1 MFSFSVNREVD
12 FTNIDIIPKTEL
24 GREWMS
30 EMYIKALNGAV
41 TAGNVD
47 AYAFGCALNVEKNKV
62 KREVPLITAD
72 ELSAGYKGQLV
83 DSFSADKASYE
94 DAHRLTFAVD
104 DFEEDSSYAN
114 ALAQLED
121 IRPVIFNELHIDI
134 ANTLMCGLSTLNG
147 SVASLKNLIAK
158 YEKLGDVIKTILA
171 HADSRFDIQ
180 RIASMPV
187 SLDINA

>member
-1 MFSFSVNREVD
+1 MFSFSINREVD
-12 FTNIDIIPKTEL
+12 FTNISLVPETQL
-24 GREWMS
+24 GREWLS
-30 EMYIKALNGAV
+30 EMYLKALNGSV
-41 TAGNVD
+41 TSGNID
-47 AYAFGCALNVEKNKV
+47 AYAYGCALNVEKNKV

-72 ELSAGYKGQLV
+72 ELSAGYKGQLM

-94 DAHRLTFAVD
+94 DAQRLSYAGD
-104 DFEEDSSYAN
+104 DFEEDSVYAD

-134 ANTLMCGLSTLNG
+134 ANTLMGGLNTLSG
-147 SVASLKNLIAK
+147 SVISLKNLIAK
-158 YEKLGDVIKTILA
+158 YERLGDVIKTILA

-187 SLDINA
+187 SLDIDA

>member
-134 ANTLMCGLSTLNG
+134 ANTLMGG
-147 SVASLKNLIAK
+147 SLKNLISK